1 MLDVKLFFSLCAATL
16 SDCLRTYPVQLN
28 NRLIRNKM
36 KTRFEVRKELDRLF
50 PGESNDKRFEEWA
63 QLADE
68 GLAVAAEG
76 RLRRWAIEAA
86 QKSKQDFV
94 ETERRLQQVAS
105 YTELSTLEAPCELLI
120 QSFSDIGVV
129 SFSDFGVSLR
139 VIEILQPDIGLA
151 RYAANVSVLKN
162 DRSAES
168 NINYDEI
175 PKIITAISH
184 LKRVDVGITRFKD
197 FQATWKAEGGFSIG
211 VFSDNGRINGLITAG
226 VESVFFNSLEKF
238 DKLSEMFENAKSYI
252 DSHLQQKGDVDF
264 VLREKLRQ
272 EKASFLDG
280 LPDLIEGRLD
290 SFYEILSKKYHQL
303 TYEDEYGFR
312 DESQFSL
319 EIERFVS
326 RVFADVSKEFFEI
339 IGLIVLRRARDF
351 ALDPDNRS
359 TNPLDISTPLDYEKH
374 CESAF
379 LGAGWETS
387 MTPRSGDQ
395 GADILLK
402 YRDVIGVVQCKFYSQ
417 PVGNSAVQE
426 VIAAREYYKASIGI
440 VVSNAEYTA
449 SARQLAGMANVALLN
464 HADIADFSLKLGVNV

>member
-1 MLDVKLFFSLCAATL
+1 
-16 SDCLRTYPVQLN
+16 
-28 NRLIRNKM
+28 M
-36 KTRFEVRKELDRLF
+36 KTRFEVREELDRLF

-63 QLADE
+63 NLADE

-86 QKSKQDFV
+86 QRLKQDCA
-94 ETERRLQQVAS
+94 ETGRKLQQVAS
-105 YTELSTLEAPCELLI
+105 YTELGTLEAPCELLI
-120 QSFSDIGVV
+120 QGFSDIGVV
-129 SFSDFGVSLR
+129 PFPDFGISLK

-151 RYAANVSVLKN
+151 SYAVYISVLKN

-168 NINYDEI
+168 KINYDEI
-175 PKIITAISH
+175 PKIITAINH
-184 LKRVDVGITRFKD
+184 LKRVDAGITRFKD
-197 FQATWKAEGGFSIG
+197 FQATWKAEGNFTIGIFSG
-211 VFSDNGRINGLITAG
+211 NGRINGLITVDA
-226 VESVFFNSLEKF
+226 ESVIFNSLEKF
-238 DKLSEMFENAKSYI
+238 DRLSEMFENAKSYI

-272 EKASFLDG
+272 EKVSFMDG
-280 LPDLIEGRLD
+280 LADLVEGRLG

-312 DESQFSL
+312 DESPFSL
-319 EIERFVS
+319 EIERFVG
-326 RVFADVSKEFFEI
+326 RMFADVPKEFFEI
-339 IGLIVLRRARDF
+339 ISLIVSQRAKAF
-351 ALDPDNRS
+351 ALDPDNIS
-359 TNPLDISTPLDYEKH
+359 ANFLDVSTPLDYEKH

-379 LGAGWETS
+379 SSLGWKTS

-402 YRDVIGVVQCKFYSQ
+402 YCDVIGVVQCKFYSQ

-440 VVSNAEYTA
+440 VVSNAEYTV
-449 SARQLAGMANVALLN
+449 SARRLAGMANVTLLN
-464 HADIADFSLKLGVNV
+464 HSEIADFSLKLGVNA

>member
-1 MLDVKLFFSLCAATL
+1 
-16 SDCLRTYPVQLN
+16 
-28 NRLIRNKM
+28 M
-36 KTRFEVRKELDRLF
+36 KTRFEVREELDRLF

-63 QLADE
+63 KLADE

-76 RLRRWAIEAA
+76 RLRRWAKEAA
-86 QKSKQDFV
+86 QKLKQNFV

-120 QSFSDIGVV
+120 QGFSDIGVV
-129 SFSDFGVSLR
+129 SFSDFGISLK
-139 VIEILQPDIGLA
+139 VIEILQPNIGLA

-175 PKIITAISH
+175 PKIITAINH
-184 LKRVDVGITRFKD
+184 LKRVDPGITRFKG
-197 FQATWKAEGGFSIG
+197 FQAIWKAESGFSIG
-211 VFSDNGRINGLITAG
+211 IFSENGRINGLITVG
-226 VESVFFNSLEKF
+226 IESVFFNSLEKF
-238 DKLSEMFENAKSYI
+238 DKLSEMFGNAKSYI

-272 EKASFLDG
+272 EKANFMEG
-280 LPDLIEGRLD
+280 LPDLVESRLS

-303 TYEDEYGFR
+303 TYKDEYGFR

-326 RVFADVSKEFFEI
+326 KVFADVPKEFFEI
-339 IGLIVLRRARDF
+339 IGLIVLQRARDF

-359 TNPLDISTPLDYEKH
+359 ANILDISTPLDYEKY

-379 LGAGWETS
+379 SRVGWETS

-440 VVSNAEYTA
+440 VISNAEYTV
-449 SARQLAGMANVALLN
+449 SARQLAGTANVALLN
-464 HADIADFSLKLGVNV
+464 HADIADFSLKFGVNV